1 VERFATNDFDRKLAT
16 AATVGFASNFPSH
29 SAAQKK
35 LVSPCAAQWA
45 PFPMTARIMNH
56 PNYREFFP
64 DPVFGKSSALT
75 PARREAAYNSLV
87 IKGLT

>member
-1 VERFATNDFDRKLAT
+1 
-16 AATVGFASNFPSH
+16 
-29 SAAQKK
+29 
-35 LVSPCAAQWA
+35 
-45 PFPMTARIMNH
+45 MTARVINH
-56 PNYREFFP
+56 PNYREIFP